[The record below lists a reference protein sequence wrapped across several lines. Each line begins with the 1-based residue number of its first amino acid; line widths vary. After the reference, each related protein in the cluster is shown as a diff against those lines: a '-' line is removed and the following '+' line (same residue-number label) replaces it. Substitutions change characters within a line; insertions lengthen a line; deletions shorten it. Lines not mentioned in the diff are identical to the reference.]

1 MKLLLILRHAK
12 SSWKDKGISDHA
24 RPLNKRG
31 KKAAPLIG
39 QVLYEEDFVPDVILS
54 STALRARE
62 TADLVAEASGF
73 EGEVD
78 YLDDFYHAWPSDYL
92 SALCSLSD
100 KINTAMV
107 VGHNPGM
114 ELLLEMLTSQSERF
128 PTAALASVK
137 LPIDYWS
144 QLNDETEGELL
155 HLWLPR
161 ALEG

>member
-1 MKLLLILRHAK
+1 
-12 SSWKDKGISDHA
+12 
-24 RPLNKRG
+24 
-31 KKAAPLIG
+31 
-39 QVLYEEDFVPDVILS
+39 VILS

-92 SALCSLSD
+92 DALCSLSD

-107 VGHNPGM
+107 VV
-114 ELLLEMLTSQSERF
+114 LEMLTGQSERF